1 MRKLIL
7 KIVVAANVAIAGATA
22 HATIVVYEEQMARLE
37 EQQIIEAPIGGIK
50 NHFWFDYRNNVGE
63 AQKELASDLRGVSD
77 SEDLRDAWDE
87 YRSELSGERRHYI
100 KEMRERGY
108 RYGTVTVGD

>member
-1 MRKLIL
+1 MRKLIV
-7 KIVVAANVAIAGATA
+7 KILFGANVAIAGATA
-22 HATIVVYEEQMARLE
+22 HAAIVVYEEQMARLE
-37 EQQIIEAPIGGIK
+37 EQQIIQTPIAGIK
-50 NHFWFDYRNNVGE
+50 NHFWFNYRINVVE
-63 AQKELASDLRGVSD
+63 AQKELESDLRGVSD

-108 RYGTVTVGD
+108 RYGTVTVED